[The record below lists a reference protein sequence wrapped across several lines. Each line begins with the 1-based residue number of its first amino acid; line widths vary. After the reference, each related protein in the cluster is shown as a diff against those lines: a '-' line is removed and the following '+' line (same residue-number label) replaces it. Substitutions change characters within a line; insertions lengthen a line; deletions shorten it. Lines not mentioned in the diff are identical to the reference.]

1 MITSDE
7 AFSNVKEHLGAQVKG
22 PLSESETKMLT
33 GWNASQCRQ
42 MCWVFR
48 IEQNTTRPSM
58 LGGGRIICVSKE
70 TGEIVYDGS
79 DGGE

>member
-7 AFSNVKEHLGAQVKG
+7 AFKNVKEHLGSQVKG
-22 PLSESETKMLT
+22 PLSESETMMLS
-33 GWNASQCRQ
+33 GWNASKCRE

-48 IEQNTTRPSM
+48 INRAASPMM

>member
-1 MITSDE
+1 MISSDD
-7 AFSNVKEHLGAQVKG
+7 AFENVKEHLGAQVKG
-22 PLSESETKMLT
+22 PLSESEIKTLS
-33 GWNASQCRQ
+33 GWNVSPCRQ

-48 IEQNTTRPSM
+48 IGQAKRPSM

-70 TGEIVYDGS
+70 TGEVVYDGS